1 MSRSALGTASTTSSP
16 ALRCCTDLFRGY
28 GKLKGP
34 EESPLGCTPEPLRA
48 APTPSPA
55 RGRGPSVPHRPAR
68 PRTDTGARAPPPAG
82 VALSRPDR
90 AAGCPNGEGG
100 HGGSRRPP
108 DAARPGRRAHL
119 SPHVEQRVVVLVV
132 RHLFPQGRRHLP
144 DLSPRAGRCDAP
156 RRAVPTAPP
165 CGPEGQ
171 SGAPN
176 YCACAR
182 GRVPVGPC
190 AQARAG
196 PAPGAVKCGARRRAR
211 IPR

>member
-156 RRAVPTAPP
+156 RRAAPSRQRPPAARRGRAGRPTTAP
-165 CGPEGQ
+165 
-171 SGAPN
+171 
-176 YCACAR
+176 AR
-182 GRVPVGPC
+182 GAACRSGRV
-190 AQARAG
+190 
-196 PAPGAVKCGARRRAR
+196 RRRGQAP
-211 IPR
+211 PREP